1 MVCYLILFIMECACA
16 VAVVAMAVLSNTD
29 KLQKSHIRVGYGLNL
44 VNTQNAGNEGLNTI
58 RV

>member
-1 MVCYLILFIMECACA
+1 MECACA
-16 VAVVAMAVLSNTD
+16 VAVVAMVVLSDTD
-29 KLQKSHIRVGYGLNL
+29 KLQKSHIRGGYGLNL